1 MRVLSFILMGLVGT
15 MILGLPLQ
23 SYADP
28 QLDTLLR
35 IATQARDNLSIT
47 ISQINNVPNEINQLY
62 KQGSDET
69 DDLSKAIDQQDV
81 ESAKQH
87 FLAAMKFF
95 KATNDKINS
104 LNATQSND
112 QQRAAIIQLKG
123 EIIRLDR
130 TANLL
135 KTIASTNNID
145 VDFAKFDGLIQTV
158 QQDLDASNI
167 GGATVAVKSA
177 NDFLVETHHLLAV
190 AAQEKISE
198 RTKNFTEK
206 QIERFSK
213 MRELSAPQTL
223 VAPTTVQPTN
233 ATAPP
238 TMAPSITVPSTNVTV
253 KAVTPVQN
261 YSNIVTVQNPAEML
275 AELKKLVSEGKVKEA
290 LKIIKTLEAYQRE
303 KLRTAEKVEQLPPP
317 TVIPRAIGN
326 LTNKT
331 STNPSTVP
339 VNTTA
344 INATNSTT
352 RNGTEL
358 NPPAVQSVPV
368 PSLPRENNTASANK
382 TDSLRAAVPGLG
394 SSHDDHE
401 KHYQEKKKHDKGQWE
416 SDDHQNSYSGQ
427 GQDRF
432 NTP

>member
-1 MRVLSFILMGLVGT
+1 MGLVGT

-35 IATQARDNLSIT
+35 IATQARDNLSIA

-69 DDLSKAIDQQDV
+69 DELSKAVDQQDV

-95 KATNDKINS
+95 KVTNDKINS
-104 LNATQSND
+104 LNATASND
-112 QQRAAIIQLKG
+112 QQGAAIIQLRG

-130 TANLL
+130 RASLL

-145 VDFAKFDGLIQTV
+145 VDFTKFDELIQTA
-158 QQDLDASNI
+158 QQDIDASNI
-167 GGATVAVKSA
+167 GGATTAVKSA
-177 NDFLVETHHLLAV
+177 NDFLVETHRSLAV

-198 RTKNFTEK
+198 RAKDFTEK

-213 MRELSAPQTL
+213 MSELNPPQTPVPL
-223 VAPTTVQPTN
+223 TTVQPTN
-233 ATAPP
+233 ATPPP
-238 TMAPSITVPSTNVTV
+238 TMAPSTTAPSTNVTV

-261 YSNIVTVQNPAEML
+261 YSNIVTAQNPAEML
-275 AELKKLVSEGKVKEA
+275 AELKKLVSEGKVSEA

-303 KLRTAEKVEQLPPP
+303 KLRTAEKAEQLPPSAVTP
-317 TVIPRAIGN
+317 NAIGN

-331 STNPSTVP
+331 STNPSAVP

-352 RNGTEL
+352 KNGTEL
-358 NPPAVQSVPV
+358 NSSAVQSVPV
-368 PSLPRENNTASANK
+368 PNLPRENNSTSANK
-382 TDSLRAAVPGLG
+382 TDSLRVAVPGLG
-394 SSHDDHE
+394 SGHGDHE
-401 KHYQEKKKHDKGQWE
+401 KHYQEKIKHDKVQREG
-416 SDDHQNSYSGQ
+416 DDHQNSDSGQ